1 MKLKQV
7 GWLNMNN
14 KGQVLIFFVL
24 IIPILMLGSTYI
36 IDNVYIAYHT
46 NKLNE
51 INNLVI
57 KDASINKLSTDEI
70 KEYINKND
78 EDVEVEFI
86 MISSDKLEIN
96 LSKEIKSFFGIVIG
110 KETYTIKSKKTMD
123 IIREDVPIYQ

>member
-1 MKLKQV
+1 
-7 GWLNMNN
+7 MNN